1 MTPLSAKENRF
12 WPWLFPITYLIHVA
26 EELYGGEGYT
36 VFLERL
42 RDIHITPARF
52 TVAHFVALALMIL
65 GIILAR
71 RLGFPNLF
79 TIVLGTTVLV
89 NGLTHTVQTIYY
101 GDYVPGFVSGVTIWI
116 PLGVATLMR
125 FRKLMSRGRYVL
137 AIALG
142 VGINVLVEL
151 LIMWS

>member
-1 MTPLSAKENRF
+1 MTPVSAKENRF
-12 WPWLFPITYLIHVA
+12 WPWLFPFTYLIHVV

-36 VFLERL
+36 LFLERL

-52 TVAHFVALALMIL
+52 AVAHCIALALMIL

-79 TIVLGTTVLV
+79 TTVLGTTVLV

-101 GDYVPGFVSGVTIWI
+101 GDYVPGFVSGVAIWM
-116 PLGVATLMR
+116 PLGVATLVR
-125 FRKLMSRGRYVL
+125 FRKLMNVGRYVL

-142 VGINVLVEL
+142 VGINFIVEL
-151 LIMWS
+151 LILWS